1 MLPRQLRIA
10 AVLAIALSLLSPQ
23 SVRAQG
29 GGAGGPVLT
38 VRGCELVLHARNTS
52 NETIIV
58 DIEASQAQK
67 GSEPWGTLTRGAFNQ
82 ASAMTFT
89 LPANA
94 QSTRHTLTTWID
106 CNEKQRY
113 KFSVR
118 RGSRP
123 AVMVEF
129 PSAGAYTT
137 DKSLRLGD
145 LAAK

>member
-1 MLPRQLRIA
+1 MPARRTRIA

-23 SVRAQG
+23 LVRAQG
-29 GGAGGPVLT
+29 GGAAGGPVLT
-38 VRGCELVLHARNTS
+38 VRGCELVLHARNTGT
-52 NETIIV
+52 EVVTV

-67 GSEPWGTLTRGAFNQ
+67 GTSPWGTIHGGAPNPGN
-82 ASAMTFT
+82 AMTFT

-94 QSTRHTLTTWID
+94 PSTRHTFVTWID

-113 KFSVR
+113 KFSVK
-118 RGSRP
+118 RGNRP

-129 PSAGAYTT
+129 PGAGAYTT

-145 LAAK
+145 LK